1 MTSFWPLM
9 ENTIGN
15 KEKTALVEF
24 IRKSDRF
31 TNGEQVLDFETKWS
45 DWQGCKHSL
54 FVNSGSSANMLL
66 LWAMKTKYFQ
76 DKEMVVLTP
85 ACTWATNISSMIQ
98 FGIDFVVADND
109 LFNFGISEKALIE
122 AKKISKK
129 ENKDINVI
137 LITHLLGS
145 PSDINLIKK
154 HFPKAQIIEDCC
166 ESHGATYEGK
176 KVGNMGKAS
185 TFSFY
190 YGHHM
195 TTIEGGMIC
204 TDDDEL
210 YNIMRMMRSHG
221 LSSESLDIEYK
232 TQLNNNNPD
241 IDSRFL
247 FPYTGFNFRNT
258 EINAVLGKVQLESLN
273 DFITIRKNNLLIFD
287 KILQENSN
295 ILNRFNLEGNS
306 AMVLPF
312 LCKNKKIKNMLMK
325 IFEKNGIETRPF
337 LIGNLLNQPFMP
349 LTHISQTPTKNSD
362 YLDECGFYI
371 GNNQNIGAEK
381 LHKLK
386 KIIKLI
392 YGELY
397 DESLFTSPAK

>member
-1 MTSFWPLM
+1 MTYFWPLM

-31 TNGEQVLDFETKWS
+31 TNGEEVLDFEKKWS

-98 FGIDFVVADND
+98 LGIDFVVADND

-154 HFPKAQIIEDCC
+154 HADIIFVMDDGTLVEHWDPAQVPN
-166 ESHGATYEGK
+166 HPATK
-176 KVGNMGKAS
+176 
-185 TFSFY
+185 
-190 YGHHM
+190 
-195 TTIEGGMIC
+195 
-204 TDDDEL
+204 
-210 YNIMRMMRSHG
+210 
-221 LSSESLDIEYK
+221 
-232 TQLNNNNPD
+232 QLLK
-241 IDSRFL
+241 DSA
-247 FPYTGFNFRNT
+247 
-258 EINAVLGKVQLESLN
+258 EINAHFNALPKKGGPLKA
-273 DFITIRKNNLLIFD
+273 FIGRKYTDIQF
-287 KILQENSN
+287 
-295 ILNRFNLEGNS
+295 
-306 AMVLPF
+306 
-312 LCKNKKIKNMLMK
+312 KK
-325 IFEKNGIETRPF
+325 
-337 LIGNLLNQPFMP
+337 
-349 LTHISQTPTKNSD
+349 SD
-362 YLDECGFYI
+362 
-371 GNNQNIGAEK
+371 
-381 LHKLK
+381 
-386 KIIKLI
+386 
-392 YGELY
+392 
-397 DESLFTSPAK
+397 